1 VVRLVKDRTTAS
13 NCPVH
18 LKDRLCNRT
27 GKNQLNRAVFYE
39 TAKPGG
45 STRTGAV
52 LYIDNFTPLSIQH
65 NLIRLGVKSEMVCIS
80 HIEGYIHTFSE
91 QAREKLRW
99 RRRGTS
105 EAWRGTNKQGCG
117 GRPPALR
124 HQRADPVPVLR
135 RLEAATAPRHS
146 SGRPASARP
155 CRPGSLVPC

>member
-99 RRRGTS
+99 RRRDTS
-105 EAWRGTNKQGCG
+105 EAWRWHEQTG
-117 GRPPALR
+117 
-124 HQRADPVPVLR
+124 LR
-135 RLEAATAPRHS
+135 RSATSVEASTRRSRACS
-146 SGRPASARP
+146 SPAGGGNCTS
-155 CRPGSLVPC
+155 SLVRPSSVRPSLPPW